1 MLTAEQLG
9 QFNQSGILRMPGA
22 VTKSAADEMLGT
34 VWDCLRERY
43 HIHRDSLD
51 TWPEPEIRPAMQI
64 SGAHRFTGTHHLPK
78 SVTFE
83 QVGSAIVCGAVD
95 DLLGPGNWQRPDRW
109 GTLLVAFP
117 ESTGP
122 WDLPSTNW
130 HLDFPVSRSTSG
142 LDAVRIFTCLAKL
155 SPGSGG
161 TLFVS
166 GSHRLVQNLVRQGE
180 RLASAEARKRLI
192 RAHLWVKALCSR
204 DETDNRVQRFMS
216 NGTAIDGV
224 EVRVVEM
231 TGEPG
236 DVIFTHPMI
245 LHAAALNCSSVP
257 RFVLSTT
264 AFRSGLAQVKL
275 YP

>member
-1 MLTAEQLG
+1 MLTTEQRSEFD
-9 QFNQSGILRMPGA
+9 QYGIVRMPGA
-22 VTKSAADEMLGT
+22 VAKAASEEMLRT
-34 VWDCLRERY
+34 IWNCLRERY
-43 HIHRDSLD
+43 QIHRDAPD
-51 TWPEPEIRPAMQI
+51 TWPEPEIRRAMQI

-83 QVGSAIVCGAVD
+83 QVGNAVVRGAIDG
-95 DLLGPGNWQRPDRW
+95 LLGLGNWQQPDRW

-117 ESTGP
+117 EYRGP

-130 HLDFPVSRSTSG
+130 HLDFPVSRSTAG

-161 TLFVS
+161 TLFVA
-166 GSHRLVQNLVRQGE
+166 GSHRLVQNLVGEGE
-180 RLASAEARKRLI
+180 RIASAEARKRLI
-192 RAHLWVKALCSR
+192 RAHPWVKALCSR

-216 NGTAIDGV
+216 KGTAVDGV

-236 DVIFTHPMI
+236 DVILTHPMI
-245 LHAAALNCSSVP
+245 LHAAALNCSSLP

-264 AFRSGLAQVKL
+264 AFRAGVPSIKL

>member
-83 QVGSAIVCGAVD
+83 Q
-95 DLLGPGNWQRPDRW
+95 
-109 GTLLVAFP
+109 
-117 ESTGP
+117 
-122 WDLPSTNW
+122 LPSTNW

-216 NGTAIDGV
+216 NGTAVDGV